1 MSRGNAESVGISGN
15 LLKAGDDQDLV
26 IGIAGQPFTEAAGH
40 GTQCPTEAGG
50 QQLGGRCTG
59 VAPEDAHESGLLLR
73 PLGRIGGIAR
83 QELGQF
89 IDLRQTEVANGTVKK
104 PTVHLPGESE
114 IDLVHHGLDKARDKS
129 KHENQCRSMVTLIEC
144 IIPVGLAA
152 EMIRI
157 GLERVRE

>member
-26 IGIAGQPFTEAAGH
+26 IGIAGQPFTETAGH

-59 VAPEDAHESGLLLR
+59 VAPEDAHEFGLLLC
-73 PLGRIGGIAR
+73 PLGRIGGIFR

-89 IDLRQTEVANGTVKK
+89 IDLRQTEVANGTVKE

-114 IDLVHHGLDKARDKS
+114 IDLIHHGLDKARDKA
-129 KHENQCRSMVTLIEC
+129 KHENQCRSMVTLVER
-144 IIPVGLAA
+144 IIPGGLAA
-152 EMIRI
+152 E
-157 GLERVRE
+157 LKEVRG